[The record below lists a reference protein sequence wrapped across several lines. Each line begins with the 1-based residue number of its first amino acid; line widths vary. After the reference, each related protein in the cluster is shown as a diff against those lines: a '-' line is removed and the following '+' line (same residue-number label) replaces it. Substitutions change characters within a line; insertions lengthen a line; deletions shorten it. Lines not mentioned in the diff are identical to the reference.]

1 MILVKDCAEVVSH
14 ILQVTVQ
21 DIYGERRQ
29 AYIAEAR
36 HYVYWLAKNY
46 TKFSYPRIARAMK
59 KDHSTVIHGV
69 QKIDRQLA
77 NKDER
82 TVVLC
87 KQLQEELDR
96 KFGDVDGK
104 IIADCHENEI
114 KELLPD
120 LAMQLY
126 TYAKQLKKDM
136 QNEKPIAE

>member
-14 ILQVTVQ
+14 TLQVTVQ

-36 HYVYWLAKNY
+36 HYVYWLAKHY
-46 TKFSYPRIARAMK
+46 TRFSYPRIARAMK
-59 KDHSTVIHGV
+59 KDHSTIIHGV
-69 QKIDRQLA
+69 QKIDKQLA

-82 TVVLC
+82 TIVLC
-87 KQLQEELDR
+87 KQLRDELDH
-96 KFGDVDGK
+96 KFGDLDEK
-104 IIADCHENEI
+104 IIADCQQNEI

-126 TYAKQLKKDM
+126 NYARQLTKDK
-136 QNEKPIAE
+136 QNEKPVTE